1 MCVHVESRPCSRT
14 SLAPTG
20 LWNLAL
26 RAVRDLAAPTS
37 SPASAMFD
45 PRHVHALSSRPTV
58 LLADLVHTLGLYPLF
73 LPPGM
78 SSPNPTPAFQDS
90 KPPHHLAFTS

>member
-1 MCVHVESRPCSRT
+1 
-14 SLAPTG
+14 
-20 LWNLAL
+20 
-26 RAVRDLAAPTS
+26 
-37 SPASAMFD
+37 MFD

-78 SSPNPTPAFQDS
+78 SSPNPTPAFQGS